1 MQDIFLQ
8 RSRLLALN
16 AFWSSNF
23 DDQHQPAHSTMDGV
37 EQKSDINNLS
47 QNALKNYF
55 FENYSSLV
63 I

>member
-1 MQDIFLQ
+1 
-8 RSRLLALN
+8 
-16 AFWSSNF
+16 
-23 DDQHQPAHSTMDGV
+23 MDGV

>member
-1 MQDIFLQ
+1 
-8 RSRLLALN
+8 
-16 AFWSSNF
+16 
-23 DDQHQPAHSTMDGV
+23 MDGV

-55 FENYSSLV
+55 LENLSSLV